1 MAKPIT
7 GETHVGERR
16 EKRPN
21 GDIYVYER
29 VTAYNEKTKKTYTV
43 SQKLK
48 GKIKAGMQEIVPT
61 RSKKRKGEGRNATR
75 RHTGLTDILE
85 WVGKVSGIDDDVRA
99 SFSQGDAEKMLSI
112 ARYLV
117 GSGGDTL
124 PRLESWQVMHPLPY
138 QEAITEDVYGK
149 LFKDVGR
156 NKDGVQ
162 KYFSARAARLGESP
176 VLAFDSTTIST
187 YSENQSEA
195 RRGFNKDGDGL
206 NTIKLLTLYS
216 VKAREPMAFSKQ
228 PGNIPDVISIE
239 NTLTQLKYLNLKKPL
254 IVTDNGYYSQKNMME
269 FALRNVK
276 FLTLVDPNIVW
287 VRETVDEL
295 RATIAGM
302 SSTCPFDPSICGA
315 TSRKMHQFSRVRQ
328 RSRNGKVP
336 GEKETI
342 LRRLYV
348 HVYYS
353 PNNEAKKE
361 LAFRK
366 DLLELKAQVEEGKT
380 EFTESAQ
387 KKIDKYLTC
396 SRKGRGGRLKV
407 GFNDEAIAEAKKYF
421 GYFAL
426 VSNQTMDTFTALE
439 NYRLR
444 EKIEELFAVQ
454 KGRLDGARP
463 RTWYPDNL
471 RGRQFAQFIS
481 LGYHCVLTKKI
492 KEVQAKLRKKE
503 PGKAKSL
510 IKLEKKLDNWLSQRS
525 LAQILD
531 WFDCIET
538 TKVQTAMAEYRWSTE
553 SVARDKLFLEYL
565 GGSSLFQ
572 VGNLKSSLPAM
583 R

>member
-1 MAKPIT
+1 MGKPIT
-7 GETHVGERR
+7 GKTHVGERR

-29 VTAYNEKTKKTYTV
+29 VTAYNEKTKKTFTV

-48 GKIKAGMQEIVPT
+48 GKIKAGTQVIVPT
-61 RSKKRKGEGRNATR
+61 RPKKRKDEGGVVEATR

-85 WVGKVSGIDDDVRA
+85 WVGKISGIDDDVHA
-99 SFSQGDAEKMLSI
+99 SFSQGDAEKILSI
-112 ARYLV
+112 ARYWI
-117 GSGGDTL
+117 GSGGNTL

-138 QEAITEDVYGK
+138 REEITEDVYGK

-156 NKDGVQ
+156 NEGGVQ
-162 KYFSARAARLGESP
+162 SYFSARAVRMGDSP

-195 RRGFNKDGDGL
+195 RQGFNKDGDGL

-216 VKAREPMAFSKQ
+216 VKACEPMAFAKQ
-228 PGNIPDVISIE
+228 PGNIPDVITIE
-239 NTLTQLKYLNLKKPL
+239 NTLTQLKCLSLEKPL
-254 IVTDNGYYSQKNMME
+254 VVTDNGYYSQKNMME

-276 FLTLVDPNIVW
+276 FLTLVDPNIIW

-295 RATIAGM
+295 RATLATM
-302 SSTCPFDPSICGA
+302 SSTCPFDPTICGA
-315 TSRKMHQFSRVRQ
+315 TSLRMHQFSRIRQ
-328 RSRNGKVP
+328 RSRNGKVA

-342 LRRLYV
+342 TRRLYV

-353 PNNEAKKE
+353 PDNEAKKE
-361 LAFRK
+361 FAFRK
-366 DLLELKAQVEEGKT
+366 DLLELKAQVEEGKN
-380 EFTESAQ
+380 EFTDAVQ
-387 KKIDKYLTC
+387 KKIEKYLTC
-396 SRKGRGGRLKV
+396 SRKGRGGQLKV

-444 EKIEELFAVQ
+444 EKIEELSAVQ

-471 RGRQFAQFIS
+471 RGRQFTQFVS
-481 LGYHCVLTKKI
+481 LGYYCFLTKKI
-492 KEVQAKLRKKE
+492 KQVQGKLRKKE
-503 PGKAKSL
+503 PGKTKAL
-510 IKLEKKLDNWLSQRS
+510 VKLENKLENWLGQRF

-538 TKVQTAMAEYRWSTE
+538 TKVQTVMGSHRWSTE
-553 SVARDKLFLEYL
+553 SVARDRLFLKYL
-565 GGSSLFQ
+565 GMGTE
-572 VGNLKSSLPAM
+572 
-583 R
+583 

>member
-7 GETHVGERR
+7 GKTHVGERR
-16 EKRPN
+16 ENRPN

-48 GKIKAGMQEIVPT
+48 GKIKAGTQQIVPT
-61 RSKKRKGEGRNATR
+61 RPKKLKGEGKVVNATR
-75 RHTGLTDILE
+75 QHTGLTDILD
-85 WVGKVSGIDDDVRA
+85 WVGRTSGIDNDVRT
-99 SFSQGDAEKMLSI
+99 SFSEGDAEKMLSI
-112 ARYLV
+112 ARYWI
-117 GSGGDTL
+117 GSGGNTL

-156 NKDGVQ
+156 NEDGVQ
-162 KYFSARAARLGESP
+162 QYFSARATRLGESP

-216 VKAREPMAFSKQ
+216 VKGREPMAFSKQ

-239 NTLTQLKYLNLKKPL
+239 NTLTQLKCLNLEKPL

-276 FLTLVDPNIVW
+276 FLTLVDPNISW

-295 RATIAGM
+295 RAKIAGM
-302 SSTCPFDPSICGA
+302 SSTCPFDPTICGA
-315 TSRKMHQFSRVRQ
+315 TSRRMHQFSRVRR
-328 RSRNGKVP
+328 RSRNGKVA

-342 LRRLYV
+342 SKRLYV
-348 HVYYS
+348 HVFYS
-353 PNNEAKKE
+353 PDNEAKKE

-366 DLLELKAQVEEGKT
+366 DLFELKAQVEEGQT
-380 EFTESAQ
+380 EFTDSAQ
-387 KKIDKYLTC
+387 KKIDKYLTY

-407 GFNDEAIAEAKKYF
+407 GFNDEAIVEAKKYF

-426 VSNQTMDTFTALE
+426 VSNQAMDTFTALE
-439 NYRLR
+439 NYRMR

-481 LGYHCVLTKKI
+481 LGYHCFLTKKI
-492 KEVQAKLRKKE
+492 KEVQARLSKKDPE
-503 PGKAKSL
+503 KTKAL
-510 IKLEKKLDNWLSQRS
+510 IKLEKKLENWLAQRS

-538 TKVQTAMAEYRWSTE
+538 TRVQTAMADYRWSTE

-565 GGSSLFQ
+565 GIGA
-572 VGNLKSSLPAM
+572 K
-583 R
+583 

>member
-1 MAKPIT
+1 MSKPIT
-7 GETHVGERR
+7 GKTHVGERR

-29 VTAYNEKTKKTYTV
+29 ITAYDEKTRKTYTV

-48 GKIKAGMQEIVPT
+48 GKINSGRQEIVLT
-61 RSKKRKGEGRNATR
+61 RPKKHKDKGEIANATR
-75 RHTGLTDILE
+75 QHTGLTDILE

-99 SFSQGDAEKMLSI
+99 SFSEGDATKMLSI
-112 ARYLV
+112 ARYWIA
-117 GSGGDTL
+117 SGGNTL
-124 PRLESWQVMHPLPY
+124 PRLESWQVMHTLPY
-138 QEAITEDVYGK
+138 HEAITEDVYGK
-149 LFKDVGR
+149 LFKDVGC
-156 NKDGVQ
+156 NEDGVQ

-195 RRGFNKDGDGL
+195 RQGFNKDGDGL

-216 VKAREPMAFSKQ
+216 VKDAEPMAFAKQ

-239 NTLTQLKYLNLKKPL
+239 NTLTQLKCLNLEKPL

-269 FALRNVK
+269 FALRNIK

-287 VRETVDEL
+287 VRETIDAL
-295 RATIAGM
+295 RSTLAGM

-315 TSRKMHQFSRVRQ
+315 TSLRIHQFSRERQ
-328 RSRNGKVP
+328 RSRNGNVA

-342 LRRLYV
+342 SRRLYV

-353 PNNEAKKE
+353 PENEAKKE
-361 LAFRK
+361 LAFRR
-366 DLLELKAQVEEGKT
+366 DLLEMKSQIERGKT

-387 KKIDKYLTC
+387 KQVDKYLIL
-396 SRKGRGGRLKV
+396 SRMGRGGHLKV
-407 GFNDEAIAEAKKYF
+407 GFNDKAITEAKKYF
-421 GYFAL
+421 GCFAL
-426 VSNQTMDTFTALE
+426 VSNQAMETFTALE

-454 KGRLDGARP
+454 KGRLDGERP

-481 LGYHCVLTKKI
+481 LGYYCFLMKKI
-492 KEVQAKLRKKE
+492 KEVEGKLKKQE
-503 PGKAKSL
+503 PGKTKSL
-510 IKLEKKLDNWLSQRS
+510 LKLEKKLENWLAQRS

-538 TKVQTAMAEYRWSTE
+538 TKVQTAMGSYRWSTE
-553 SVARDKLFLEYL
+553 SVSRDKLFLNYL
-565 GGSSLFQ
+565 G
-572 VGNLKSSLPAM
+572 VIPK
-583 R
+583 